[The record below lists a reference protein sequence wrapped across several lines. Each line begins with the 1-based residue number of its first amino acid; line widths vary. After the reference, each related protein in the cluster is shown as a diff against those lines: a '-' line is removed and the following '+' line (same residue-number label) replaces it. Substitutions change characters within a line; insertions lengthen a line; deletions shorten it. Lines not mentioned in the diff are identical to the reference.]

1 MIRVLSDPLG
11 LVNSK
16 KRKNSFSGDYKMLS
30 KTKLTKL
37 FREPS
42 KYANDIIEDQLERME
57 KQFNYHLQSAD
68 DENALAIYQEY
79 KEWID
84 AEEGD
89 TYGFILLERLESC

>member
-1 MIRVLSDPLG
+1 
-11 LVNSK
+11 
-16 KRKNSFSGDYKMLS
+16 MLS